1 LNIALMLFCAVDVYA
16 KQQSGSRPASPAAAA
31 KPASAAAA
39 AAVAP
44 VVVDKSATSKL
55 IVAETLA
62 ATAPSSPSRGAA
74 GYVPY
79 DQLKGLGK
87 VSNAFKQIVA
97 AY

>member
-1 LNIALMLFCAVDVYA
+1 MLFCAVDVHA

-31 KPASAAAA
+31 KPA
-39 AAVAP
+39 AAVAAP
-44 VVVDKSATSKL
+44 VAVADKSATSKL

-62 ATAPSSPSRGAA
+62 TTAPSSPSRGAA